1 MNNQTTKNDP
11 INRDDKVASELN
23 KALYTLW
30 CARED
35 LNLHA
40 LNGHQPLKLARL
52 PIPPLAHN
60 I

>member
-11 INRDDKVASELN
+11 INRDDKADSELN
-23 KALYTLW
+23 KALRLVW

-40 LNGHQPLKLARL
+40 LRH
-52 PIPPLAHN
+52 
-60 I
+60 